1 MKMDIN
7 KEKSIG
13 ILFSVAEMY
22 GKELSQGALNI
33 FFMGIKSLSQEE
45 FEEAVS
51 KHLEDQE
58 KGMFFPRPADLIG
71 QVRRSGKQNSEMV
84 GQSAELGWSLVMD
97 HLRKVGSYGDL
108 NISDKVAVETVRQM
122 GGWKSLCMT
131 QTDKMSF
138 KQREFMSLYQ
148 TVVKTPQSLLPDELA
163 GRITE
168 SKRSSKVMGALRDN
182 SEPMSVAQILIDKH
196 EKGEL

>member
-1 MKMDIN
+1 MEIN
-7 KEKSIG
+7 KEKAIE

-22 GKELSQGALNI
+22 GKELSQGALNV

-45 FEEAVS
+45 FEQS
-51 KHLEDQE
+51 IRKHLEDQE
-58 KGMFFPRPADLIG
+58 KGMFFPKPADLIG
-71 QVRRSGKQNSEMV
+71 HIRRSGKQNSELV

-97 HLRKVGSYGDL
+97 QLRRVGSYGNL
-108 NISDKVAVETVRQM
+108 NVSDKVAVETVRQM

-131 QTDKMSF
+131 HTDKMSF

-148 TVVKTPQSLLPDELA
+148 TVIKTPQNLLPDELA
-163 GRITE
+163 GRITD
-168 SKRSSKVMGALRDN
+168 SKRNSKIMGALRDGA
-182 SEPMSVAQILIDKH
+182 EGKSVAQILMDKH

>member
-1 MKMDIN
+1 MDIN
-7 KEKSIG
+7 KEKAIG

-33 FFMGIKSLSQEE
+33 FFMGIKTLSQEE

-58 KGMFFPRPADLIG
+58 KGMFFPKPADLIG

-84 GQSAELGWSLVMD
+84 SQSAELGWSLVMD
-97 HLRKVGSYGDL
+97 QLARVGSYGSL
-108 NISDKVAVETVRQM
+108 KVSDKVAIETVRQM
-122 GGWKSLCMT
+122 GGWKSLCAT
-131 QTDKMSF
+131 HTDKMSF

-148 TVVKTPQSLLPDELA
+148 TVIKTPQNLLPDELA
-163 GRITE
+163 GRIAE

-182 SEPMSVAQILIDKH
+182 SAPMSVAQILIDKH

>member
-1 MKMDIN
+1 MEIN
-7 KEKSIG
+7 KEKAIE

-58 KGMFFPRPADLIG
+58 KGMFFPKPADLIG

-84 GQSAELGWSLVMD
+84 SQSAELGWSLVMD
-97 HLRKVGSYGDL
+97 QLARVGSYGSL
-108 NISDKVAVETVRQM
+108 KVSDKVAIETVRQM

-131 QTDKMSF
+131 HTDKMSF

-148 TVVKTPQSLLPDELA
+148 TVIKTPQNLLPDELA
-163 GRITE
+163 GRIAE

-182 SEPMSVAQILIDKH
+182 SAPMSVAQILIDKH

>member
-1 MKMDIN
+1 MEIN
-7 KEKSIG
+7 KEKTIS

-45 FEEAVS
+45 FEDAVS

-58 KGMFFPRPADLIG
+58 KGMFFPKPADLIG

-84 GQSAELGWSLVMD
+84 GQSSELGWSLVMS
-97 HLRKVGSYGDL
+97 HLSKVGSYGNL
-108 NISDKVAVETVRQM
+108 NISDKVAVETIRQM
-122 GGWKSLCMT
+122 GGWKSLCMAH
-131 QTDKMSF
+131 TDKMSF

-148 TVVKTPQSLLPDELA
+148 TVVKTPQNLLPDELA

-168 SKRSSKVMGALRDN
+168 SKRGSKIMGALRDGT
-182 SEPMSVAQILIDKH
+182 EGKSVAQILIDKH
-196 EKGEL
+196 AKGEL

>member
-1 MKMDIN
+1 MDIN
-7 KEKSIG
+7 KEKAIG

-51 KHLEDQE
+51 RHLEDQE
-58 KGMFFPRPADLIG
+58 KGMFFPKPADLIG
-71 QVRRSGKQNSEMV
+71 QVRRSGKQNSELV

-138 KQREFMSLYQ
+138 KQKEFMSLYQ
-148 TVVKTPQSLLPDELA
+148 TVIKTPQNLLPDELA
-163 GRITE
+163 GRITD

-182 SEPMSVAQILIDKH
+182 SAPMSVSQILIEKH
-196 EKGEL
+196 KKGEL

>member
-1 MKMDIN
+1 MEIN
-7 KEKSIG
+7 KETAIG

-45 FEEAVS
+45 FEAAIS
-51 KHLEDQE
+51 LHLEDQE
-58 KGMFFPRPADLIG
+58 KGMFFPKPADLIG
-71 QVRRSGKQNSEMV
+71 NVRKSGKQNSEMV
-84 GQSAELGWSLVMD
+84 GQCAELGWSLVMD
-97 HLRKVGSYGDL
+97 HLRKKGSYGDL

-131 QTDKMSF
+131 NTDKMSF

-148 TVVKTPQSLLPDELA
+148 TVVKTPQNLLPNELA

-168 SKRSSKVMGALRDN
+168 SKNSSKIMSALRDK
-182 SEPMSVAQILIDKH
+182 SKPQSVSAMLIEMNDK
-196 EKGEL
+196 K

>member
-1 MKMDIN
+1 MEIN
-7 KEKSIG
+7 KKSAIE

-58 KGMFFPRPADLIG
+58 KGMFFPKPADLIG

-108 NISDKVAVETVRQM
+108 TISDKVAIETVRQM

-148 TVVKTPQSLLPDELA
+148 TVIKTPQNLLPDELA
-163 GRITE
+163 GRITD

-182 SEPMSVAQILIDKH
+182 SAPMSVSQILIEKH
-196 EKGEL
+196 KKGEL

>member
-1 MKMDIN
+1 MEIN
-7 KEKSIG
+7 KDKTIK

-22 GKELSQGALNI
+22 GKELSQGALNT

-45 FEEAVS
+45 FEEAIG

-58 KGMFFPRPADLIG
+58 KGMFFPKPADLIG

-84 GQSAELGWSLVMD
+84 GQTAELGWSLVMD
-97 HLRKVGSYGDL
+97 HLRNEGSYGDL
-108 NISDKVAVETVRQM
+108 NISDKVAIETVRQM

-131 QTDKMSF
+131 HTDKMSF

-148 TVVKTPQSLLPDELA
+148 TVIKTPQSLLPNELA
-163 GRITE
+163 GRITD
-168 SKRSSKVMGALRDN
+168 SRNKSKVMQELRGPK
-182 SEPMSVAQILIDKH
+182 SIAHLY
-196 EKGEL
+196 GEIENKTKT